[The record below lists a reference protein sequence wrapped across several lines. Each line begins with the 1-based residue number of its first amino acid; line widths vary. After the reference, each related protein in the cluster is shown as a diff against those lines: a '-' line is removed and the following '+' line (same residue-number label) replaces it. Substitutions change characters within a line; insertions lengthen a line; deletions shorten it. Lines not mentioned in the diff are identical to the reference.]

1 MLTAVAGVRVGH
13 WSDHRARTGCTV
25 VLLPPGTTASA
36 EVRGGAP
43 ASRELALLQPG
54 RTVEHLDALLLTGGS
69 AFGLAAA
76 DGVVRW
82 CEAHGRGFATGAG
95 PVPIVAALAL
105 FDLLEGDA
113 SVRPGPAAGWAACEA
128 AAAAGAGAPVPLGQV
143 GAGTGATVA
152 KWRGRDHARP
162 GGLGAATATDGDV
175 VVAALF
181 AVNAYGDAAGAPGEL
196 RLPDPL
202 PDPADAFDAPD
213 TSPSG
218 GGRDPNT
225 TLSGGGPFPNTTIG
239 MVVTNAAATKL
250 DCHRLAVA
258 ANDGM
263 ARALEPVHSGVD
275 GDAVVVASAGATP
288 ADPGRLRALVVSTA
302 ERAIR
307 DAVAR
312 GVRP

>member
-1 MLTAVAGVRVGH
+1 MLTAIGGVRVGH

-43 ASRELALLQPG
+43 ASRELALLEPG
-54 RTVEHLDALLLTGGS
+54 RTVEHLDAVLPPGGG
-69 AFGLAAA
+69 AFGRAAA
-76 DGVVRW
+76 DGVMRW
-82 CEAHGRGFATGAG
+82 CEAQGRGFPTGAG

-113 SVRPGPAAGWAACEA
+113 TVRPGPAEGRAACDA
-128 AAAAGAGAPVPLGQV
+128 AATAGEGATVALGRV
-143 GAGTGATVA
+143 GAGTGATVG
-152 KWRGRDHARP
+152 KWRGRDHTRP
-162 GGLGAATATDGDV
+162 GGIGAAVATDGDV

-202 PDPADAFDAPD
+202 PDPAGAF
-213 TSPSG
+213 S
-218 GGRDPNT
+218 NT
-225 TLSGGGPFPNTTIG
+225 TSSGGGPFPNTTIG
-239 MVVTNAAATKL
+239 VVVTNAAATKF
-250 DCHRLAVA
+250 DCHRLAVGA
-258 ANDGM
+258 HDGM
-263 ARALEPVHSGVD
+263 ARALEPVHTGVD
-275 GDAVVVASAGATP
+275 GDAVVVAATGATR

-302 ERAIR
+302 ELAIR
-307 DAVAR
+307 DGIAR

>member
-1 MLTAVAGVRVGH
+1 MLTVVAGVRVGH

-43 ASRELALLQPG
+43 ASRELVLLEPG
-54 RTVEHLDALLLTGGS
+54 STVEHLDALLLTGGS

-113 SVRPGPAAGWAACEA
+113 SVRPGPAEGWAACEA

-152 KWRGRDHARP
+152 KWRGRHHARP

-196 RLPDPL
+196 RLPDPVGH
-202 PDPADAFDAPD
+202 PADVFGVAPD
-213 TSPSG
+213 A
-218 GGRDPNT
+218 
-225 TLSGGGPFPNTTIG
+225 LNTTIG
-239 MVVTNAAATKL
+239 LVVTNAAITKL